1 MTNLNWHVKIFP
13 QHLPKTRTM
22 RHKCLICFL
31 ILLASLLVGW
41 IGGWSRAMNAGNEAY
56 LHGNYSA
63 AQVAF
68 QEATFLKPDNPVAHY
83 NLGTVLYRSGKF
95 SEAAQAFREALA
107 RHSGKTERTLK
118 PAHIYYNLGNA
129 RFKTGDLKRAI
140 EAYRHSL
147 RLNPQDAD
155 ARHNLALAL
164 RLIQQQEDLA
174 QQQRA
179 NKNAEPQTEP
189 NNIGE
194 AEALELLERF
204 SKHENRLRQKLL
216 QQQRKSGPRR
226 ERDW

>member
-1 MTNLNWHVKIFP
+1 M
-13 QHLPKTRTM
+13 
-22 RHKCLICFL
+22 
-31 ILLASLLVGW
+31 LVGW
-41 IGGWSRAMNAGNEAY
+41 IGGWSRAMKTGNEAY
-56 LHGNYSA
+56 QYGNYST

-68 QEATFLKPDNPVAHY
+68 QEATLQKPDNPLAHY
-83 NLGTVLYRSGKF
+83 NLGAVLYKSGKF
-95 SEAAQAFREALA
+95 DEAAQAFREALA
-107 RHSGKTERTLK
+107 RHDGKTEKTLN

-129 RFKTGDLKRAI
+129 QFKTGDFRRAI

-155 ARHNLALAL
+155 AQHNLALAL
-164 RLIQQQEDLA
+164 RLVQQQEDLA

-179 NKNAEPQTEP
+179 DKNAKPQTEL
-189 NNIGE
+189 NDIGE

-204 SKHENRLRQKLL
+204 SKNENRLRQKLL

>member
-1 MTNLNWHVKIFP
+1 M
-13 QHLPKTRTM
+13 
-22 RHKCLICFL
+22 
-31 ILLASLLVGW
+31 LVGW
-41 IGGWSRAMNAGNEAY
+41 IGGWSRAMKTGNEAY
-56 LHGNYSA
+56 QHGNYSA

-68 QEATFLKPDNPVAHY
+68 QEATLQKPDNPLAHY
-83 NLGTVLYRSGKF
+83 NLGAVLYKSGKF
-95 SEAAQAFREALA
+95 DEAAQAFREALA
-107 RHSGKTERTLK
+107 RHDGKTEKTLN

-129 RFKTGDLKRAI
+129 QFKTGDFRRAI

-155 ARHNLALAL
+155 AQHNLALAL
-164 RLIQQQEDLA
+164 RLVQQQEDLA

-179 NKNAEPQTEP
+179 DKNAKPQTEL
-189 NNIGE
+189 NDIGE

-204 SKHENRLRQKLL
+204 SKNENRLRQKLL